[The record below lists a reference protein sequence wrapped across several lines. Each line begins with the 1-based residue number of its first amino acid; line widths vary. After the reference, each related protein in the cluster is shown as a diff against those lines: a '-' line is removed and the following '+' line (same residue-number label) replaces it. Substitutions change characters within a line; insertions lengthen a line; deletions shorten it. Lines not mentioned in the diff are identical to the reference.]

1 MTNKEA
7 IERIKQNKAAAEFY
21 AQYVDNFR
29 SVENEL
35 KDIEAFDMAIKA
47 LHMAISALSA
57 DKVEVVR
64 CKDCKWNTHYPFC
77 DIDRDDDFFC
87 ADGQRE

>member
-1 MTNKEA
+1 MTKKEA
-7 IERIKQNKAAAEFY
+7 IEILEDLYGYFS
-21 AQYVDNFR
+21 DNQGR
-29 SVENEL
+29 DYDEVL
-35 KDIEAFDMAIKA
+35 RMAIE
-47 LHMAISALSA
+47 SLST

-87 ADGQRE
+87 ADGERE